1 MKRFKLRIW
10 VLCLLAAAG
19 FAACS
24 DSEEPE
30 MNLPSVTYPERA
42 EIVGCW
48 KVTSWLEQ
56 GKADE
61 SKVDTYWKI
70 TESEITV
77 DKEAPTSYTFDK
89 GVLAFGRSSYRVTVG
104 NGGSKLTL
112 KAINGPSRVID
123 LVEVDRIP
131 DEPEEPDTPEE
142 PDFKPIG
149 REELYGDWRLAE
161 AEAAPAYAVDGIWS
175 IDEKV
180 LRIDQSERPYEYV
193 NDKRNVLTFDS
204 FSWLVAISGEA
215 EARKL
220 TLTAESG
227 AENGRLV
234 LVPYVRTPEVPGASC
249 FPTEG
254 MAAYKDVRLEM
265 TFNEGVPQLG
275 RSGKIRIFDAATDKE
290 VDCIDI
296 ADVHKERVKM
306 AKEQII
312 HTAMDVIGNRKLKR
326 YRIVYYDPVKI
337 EGSKLYITPHYDVLE
352 YEKSYYVTIDREA
365 VTAAG
370 FEGVDK
376 GEWRFTTKAKP
387 TASTVTV
394 GAENTDFRTVQAA
407 LDYGYDLGRDAA
419 LTIEIAPGDY
429 EEQLFI
435 RYNNNLTIKGMGAT
449 NDDVCIHFANC
460 DNLNGGVGGST
471 SVAGNEYS
479 KPKAGDAIPYTG
491 GRSVLLIESC
501 DNVRFENLTLENS
514 WYKVSDQNNQSE
526 VLYNND
532 NNGDNAVLF
541 VRCKLLS
548 RQDTLNLK
556 GYCWFYDCLV
566 AGDVDFIWGGATAAL
581 FEKCEIRSVTGGG
594 YILQARVSQT
604 SSQGYRMG
612 FVFMDCELT
621 AGSGVGANSTY
632 LARKGDDTEDNI
644 TFLNCRMGSHIKA
657 EGWHP
662 TGPWHPETMNA
673 LHGLKEYNS
682 MDLAGRPLD
691 LSKRNRPSYILSA
704 AEAEQYYKDR
714 AMIFKDYAKKAKFV
728 E

>member
-1 MKRFKLRIW
+1 MKRFKLRTW
-10 VLCLLAAAG
+10 VLCLLAAAS

-24 DSEEPE
+24 DSDEPE
-30 MNLPSVTYPERA
+30 TNLPPVQYPDRA
-42 EIVGCW
+42 EIIGNW

-56 GKADE
+56 GAADE
-61 SKVDTYWKI
+61 SKAGTYWKI
-70 TESEITV
+70 TEREITV
-77 DKEAPTSYTFDK
+77 GSDAPTGYTFDK
-89 GVLAFGRSSYRVTVG
+89 GVLAFGRSAYRVTVG
-104 NGGSKLTL
+104 NDGRKLTL
-112 KAINGPSRVID
+112 EAASGPDRTIE
-123 LVEVDRIP
+123 LAEVDQIP
-131 DEPEEPDTPEE
+131 DEPENPDD

-149 REELYGDWRLAE
+149 REALYGDWRLAE
-161 AEAAPAYAVDGIWS
+161 AEAAPTYAVDGIWS
-175 IDEKV
+175 IDEQSI
-180 LRIDQSERPYEYV
+180 RIDRSTRPYEYT
-193 NDKRNVLTFDS
+193 NDKRNLLTFDDRH
-204 FSWLVAISGEA
+204 WLVTLEGEA

-227 AENGRLV
+227 TEDGRLV
-234 LVPYVRTPEVPGASC
+234 LVPYTPEVPGASC

-254 MAAYKDVRLEM
+254 MAAYKDVRLEL
-265 TFNEGVPQLG
+265 TFNEGEPRLG
-275 RSGKIRIFDAATDKE
+275 RSGSIRIFDAATNKE
-290 VDCIDI
+290 VDRIDM
-296 ADVHKERVKM
+296 ADVHQERVKM

-312 HTAMDVIGNRKLKR
+312 HTAMDIIGSRKLKR

-337 EGSKLYITPHYDVLE
+337 EGSRLCITPHYDVLE

-365 VTAAG
+365 VEAAG

-387 TASTVTV
+387 TSSTVTV

-407 LDYGYDLGRDAA
+407 LDYGYDLGKDAA

-435 RYNNNLTIKGMGAT
+435 RYNNNLTIRGMGAT
-449 NDDVCIHFANC
+449 SDDVRIHYANC

-471 SVAGNEYS
+471 SIAGNEYG

-514 WYKVSDQNNQSE
+514 WYRVSEQNNQSE

-581 FEKCEIRSVTGGG
+581 FERCEIRSVTGGG

-604 SSQGYRMG
+604 SAQGYRMG
-612 FVFMDCELT
+612 FVFMECELT
-621 AGSGVGANSTY
+621 RGSGVGANSTY
-632 LARKGDDTEDNI
+632 LARKGDDNEDNI
-644 TFLNCRMGSHIKA
+644 TFLNCRMDTHIKA

-662 TGPWHPETMNA
+662 AGPWHPETMNA

-691 LSKRNRPSYILSA
+691 LTKRSRPSYVLSA

-714 AMIFKDYAKKAKFV
+714 AMIFKDYAKKAQFV